1 MGRYEWLNKLE
12 TKKYIMPFV
21 IEKDNEYKK
30 SLQAKFEF
38 ICNDIEISGAEKTFV
53 NHVKNISGKIMNS
66 FELYYKGELWAAH
79 MNVDD
84 IINSIPKDKPT
95 FASINCGEMEQMYNC
110 LEPDWASEWW
120 IFQQKKC
127 CIFHLI

>member
-1 MGRYEWLNKLE
+1 MFSKQIKYKKRDDNKGRYEWLNKLE

-66 FELYYKGELWAAH
+66 FELYYKGELL
-79 MNVDD
+79 V
-84 IINSIPKDKPT
+84 
-95 FASINCGEMEQMYNC
+95 ER
-110 LEPDWASEWW
+110 
-120 IFQQKKC
+120 
-127 CIFHLI
+127 